1 MNLVAMNSL
10 RKKVISLALALPLLL
25 VGCSSSDSS
34 SESFDDPFTDF
45 SDLFQ
50 DSVNVSSVK
59 DAYLTSCPTATLGEM
74 ADAFMSGPSWTDF
87 PSDSGGTIVELTG
100 EISYD
105 GYPSSAL
112 IQFELSG
119 GSFEAS
125 YLGINDVDQS
135 LLTLNVLLNK
145 MCEATY

>member
-1 MNLVAMNSL
+1 MDIW
-10 RKKVISLALALPLLL
+10 RKKFTLLVLVLPLLL
-25 VGCSSSDSS
+25 AGCSSSDSS

-50 DSVNVSSVK
+50 DSANVSSVK
-59 DAYLTSCPTATLGEM
+59 DAYLNSCPTATLGEM

-87 PSDSGGTIVELTG
+87 PSDSGGTVVELTG

-105 GYPSSAL
+105 GYPSTAL
-112 IQFELSG
+112 IQFDLSG

-135 LLTLNVLLNK
+135 LITLNVLLNK

>member
-1 MNLVAMNSL
+1 MYAS
-10 RKKVISLALALPLLL
+10 RKKAFSIALVLPLLL
-25 VGCSSSDSS
+25 AGCSSSDSS
-34 SESFDDPFTDF
+34 SETFEDPFTDF
-45 SDLFQ
+45 SDIFQ

-74 ADAFMSGPSWTDF
+74 ADAFMSGPNWTDF

-105 GYPSSAL
+105 GFPLTAL

-119 GSFEAS
+119 SSFEAS
-125 YLGINDVDQS
+125 YLGINDEDQS
-135 LLTLNVLLNK
+135 LITLNVLLNK

>member
-1 MNLVAMNSL
+1 MYAL
-10 RKKVISLALALPLLL
+10 RKKAFSIALVLPLLL
-25 VGCSSSDSS
+25 AGCSSSDSS
-34 SESFDDPFTDF
+34 GETFEDPFTDF
-45 SDLFQ
+45 SEIFQ

-74 ADAFMSGPSWTDF
+74 ADAFMSGPNWTDF

-105 GYPSSAL
+105 GFPSTAL

-119 GSFEAS
+119 ASFEAS

-135 LLTLNVLLNK
+135 LITLNVLLNK

>member
-1 MNLVAMNSL
+1 MNSL
-10 RKKVISLALALPLLL
+10 RKKAISFALILPLLL

>member
-1 MNLVAMNSL
+1 MNAL
-10 RKKVISLALALPLLL
+10 RKKVISVALVLPLLL

-50 DSVNVSSVK
+50 DSANVSSVK

-74 ADAFMSGPSWTDF
+74 ADAFMSSPSWTDF
-87 PSDSGGTIVELTG
+87 PSNSGGTVVELTG
-100 EISYD
+100 EISYE
-105 GYPSSAL
+105 GYPSTAL
-112 IQFELSG
+112 IQFDLSG

-135 LLTLNVLLNK
+135 LITLNVLLNK

>member
-1 MNLVAMNSL
+1 MYAL
-10 RKKVISLALALPLLL
+10 RKKAFSIALVLPLLL
-25 VGCSSSDSS
+25 AGCSSSDSS
-34 SESFDDPFTDF
+34 SETFEDPFTDF
-45 SDLFQ
+45 SDIFQ

-74 ADAFMSGPSWTDF
+74 ADAFMSGPNWTDF

-105 GYPSSAL
+105 GFPSTAL

-119 GSFEAS
+119 ASFEAS

-135 LLTLNVLLNK
+135 LITLNILLNK

>member
-1 MNLVAMNSL
+1 MNAL
-10 RKKVISLALALPLLL
+10 REKVISVALALPLLL

-34 SESFDDPFTDF
+34 SESFDDPLTDF

-50 DSVNVSSVK
+50 DSANVSSVK
-59 DAYLTSCPTATLGEM
+59 DAYLNSCPTATLGEM
-74 ADAFMSGPSWTDF
+74 ADAFMSGPSWSDF
-87 PSDSGGTIVELTG
+87 PSDSGGTVVELTG
-100 EISYD
+100 EISYE
-105 GYPSSAL
+105 GYPSTAL
-112 IQFELSG
+112 IQFDLSG

-135 LLTLNVLLNK
+135 LITLNVLLNK

>member
-1 MNLVAMNSL
+1 MNSL
-10 RKKVISLALALPLLL
+10 RKRAISFALILSLLL

>member
-1 MNLVAMNSL
+1 MDAL
-10 RKKVISLALALPLLL
+10 RKKVISVALLLPLLL

-50 DSVNVSSVK
+50 DSANVSSVK
-59 DAYLTSCPTATLGEM
+59 DAYLNSCPTATLGEM

-87 PSDSGGTIVELTG
+87 PSDSGGTVVELTG
-100 EISYD
+100 EISYE
-105 GYPSSAL
+105 GYPSTAL
-112 IQFELSG
+112 IQFDLSG

-135 LLTLNVLLNK
+135 LITLNVLLNK

>member
-1 MNLVAMNSL
+1 MNAL
-10 RKKVISLALALPLLL
+10 RKKVISVALALPLLL

-50 DSVNVSSVK
+50 DSANVSSVK
-59 DAYLTSCPTATLGEM
+59 DAYLNSCPTATLGEM

-87 PSDSGGTIVELTG
+87 PSDSGGTVVELTG
-100 EISYD
+100 EISYE
-105 GYPSSAL
+105 GYPSTAL
-112 IQFELSG
+112 IQFDLSG

-135 LLTLNVLLNK
+135 LITLNVLLDK

>member
-1 MNLVAMNSL
+1 MDAL

-59 DAYLTSCPTATLGEM
+59 DAYITSCPTATLGEM

-135 LLTLNVLLNK
+135 LITLNVLLGK
-145 MCEATY
+145 MCDATY

>member
-1 MNLVAMNSL
+1 MDIW
-10 RKKVISLALALPLLL
+10 RKKFTSLVLVLPLLL
-25 VGCSSSDSS
+25 AGCSSSDSS

-45 SDLFQ
+45 SDLLQ
-50 DSVNVSSVK
+50 DSANVSSVK
-59 DAYLTSCPTATLGEM
+59 DAYLNSCPTATLGEM

-87 PSDSGGTIVELTG
+87 PSDSGGTVVELTG

-105 GYPSSAL
+105 GYPSTAL
-112 IQFELSG
+112 IQFDLSG

-135 LLTLNVLLNK
+135 LITLNVLLNK

>member
-1 MNLVAMNSL
+1 MNAL
-10 RKKVISLALALPLLL
+10 RKKVVSVALVLPLLL

-50 DSVNVSSVK
+50 DSANVSSVK
-59 DAYLTSCPTATLGEM
+59 DAYLNSCPTATLGEM

-87 PSDSGGTIVELTG
+87 PSDSGGTVVELTG
-100 EISYD
+100 EISYE
-105 GYPSSAL
+105 GYPSTAL
-112 IQFELSG
+112 IQFDLSG

-135 LLTLNVLLNK
+135 LITLNVLLNK

>member
-1 MNLVAMNSL
+1 MNAL
-10 RKKVISLALALPLLL
+10 RKKVISIALALPLLL

-34 SESFDDPFTDF
+34 SESFEDPLTDF

-50 DSVNVSSVK
+50 DSANVSSVK
-59 DAYLTSCPTATLGEM
+59 DAYLNSCPTATLGEM
-74 ADAFMSGPSWTDF
+74 ADAFMSGPSWSDF
-87 PSDSGGTIVELTG
+87 PSDSGGTVVELTG
-100 EISYD
+100 EISYE
-105 GYPSSAL
+105 GYPSTAL
-112 IQFELSG
+112 IQFDLSG

-135 LLTLNVLLNK
+135 LITLNVLLNK

>member
-1 MNLVAMNSL
+1 MDAL
-10 RKKVISLALALPLLL
+10 RKKVVSVALALPLLL

-50 DSVNVSSVK
+50 DSANVSSVK
-59 DAYLTSCPTATLGEM
+59 DAYLNSCPTATLGEM

-87 PSDSGGTIVELTG
+87 PSDSGGTVVELTG

-105 GYPSSAL
+105 GYPSTAL
-112 IQFELSG
+112 IQFDLSG

-135 LLTLNVLLNK
+135 LITLNVLLNK

>member
-1 MNLVAMNSL
+1 MYAL
-10 RKKVISLALALPLLL
+10 RKKAFSIALVLPLLL
-25 VGCSSSDSS
+25 AGCSSSDSS
-34 SESFDDPFTDF
+34 SETFEDPFTDF
-45 SDLFQ
+45 SEIFQ

-74 ADAFMSGPSWTDF
+74 ADAFMSGPNWTDF

-105 GYPSSAL
+105 GFPSTAL

-119 GSFEAS
+119 ASFEAS

-135 LLTLNVLLNK
+135 LITLNVLLNK

>member
-1 MNLVAMNSL
+1 MDAL
-10 RKKVISLALALPLLL
+10 RKKFISVVLVLPLLL

-45 SDLFQ
+45 SDLLQ
-50 DSVNVSSVK
+50 DSANVSSVK
-59 DAYLTSCPTATLGEM
+59 DAYLNSCPTATLGEM

-87 PSDSGGTIVELTG
+87 PSDSGGTVVELTG
-100 EISYD
+100 EISYE
-105 GYPSSAL
+105 GYPSTAL
-112 IQFELSG
+112 IQFDLSG

-135 LLTLNVLLNK
+135 LITLNVLLNK

>member
-1 MNLVAMNSL
+1 MNAL
-10 RKKVISLALALPLLL
+10 RKKVISVALSLPLLL
-25 VGCSSSDSS
+25 AGCSSSDSS

-50 DSVNVSSVK
+50 DSANVSSVK
-59 DAYLTSCPTATLGEM
+59 DAYLNSCPTATLGEM

-87 PSDSGGTIVELTG
+87 PSDSGGTVVELTG
-100 EISYD
+100 EISYE
-105 GYPSSAL
+105 GYPSTAL
-112 IQFELSG
+112 IQFDLSG

-135 LLTLNVLLNK
+135 LITLNVLLNK

>member
-1 MNLVAMNSL
+1 MNSL

>member
-1 MNLVAMNSL
+1 MNAL
-10 RKKVISLALALPLLL
+10 RKMVISVALILPLLL

-50 DSVNVSSVK
+50 DSANVSSVK
-59 DAYLTSCPTATLGEM
+59 DAYLNSCPTATLGEM

-87 PSDSGGTIVELTG
+87 PSDSGGTVVELTG
-100 EISYD
+100 EISYE
-105 GYPSSAL
+105 GYPSTAL
-112 IQFELSG
+112 IQFDLSG

-135 LLTLNVLLNK
+135 LITLNVLLNK

>member
-1 MNLVAMNSL
+1 MNSL
-10 RKKVISLALALPLLL
+10 RKKAISFALILPLLL
-25 VGCSSSDSS
+25 VGCSGSDSS

-50 DSVNVSSVK
+50 DSSNVLSVK

-119 GSFEAS
+119 SSFEAS

-135 LLTLNVLLNK
+135 LITLNVLLNK

>member
-1 MNLVAMNSL
+1 MDAL